1 MDGLKMPRKIG
12 ALVCLALAII
22 VGCAW
27 VLGPGQAPEIPL
39 PAGAGAGE
47 TMFSLTA
54 EFPEVR
60 DSYTLYRVVP
70 AAITEEQVRE
80 VAERFGLSGEPGA
93 MNKKTGEFLLIDAS
107 KDPEEQVSVYAHSG
121 AVAYH
126 IPDLE
131 LPTEVTRQPDLPTDA
146 EAEKIALAFLA
157 KTGMQSPDARVVAVG
172 AGQKQEVWKAGGSEP
187 EVSYDV
193 TKAVRFGRSLDGLPV
208 YGDEFAVILGDGG
221 KVVGLVKTW
230 REATPDGNVS
240 LRSPGEAYEDL
251 LAARTVRPHVGGEY
265 DQITIENVAIGYWIE
280 PMGIVQDLVRPVYA
294 FSGTAIRGGA
304 PEPYVEYVFAD
315 AGG

>member
-1 MDGLKMPRKIG
+1 MSLKVG

-22 VGCAW
+22 VGCVW
-27 VLGPGQAPEIPL
+27 VLGPGQVPESPL
-39 PAGAGAGE
+39 AARAGAGE
-47 TMFSLTA
+47 DRYSLNA

-70 AAITEEQVRE
+70 AAITEERVRE

-146 EAEKIALAFLA
+146 EAEKIALAFLE
-157 KTGMQSPDARVVAVG
+157 KTSMQSPDARVVEVG
-172 AGQKQEVWKAGGSEP
+172 VNQKQEAWKAGESEP
-187 EVSYDV
+187 EASYDV

-230 REATPDGNVS
+230 REVTPDGNVS

-251 LAARTVRPHVGGEY
+251 RAARTVRPHTGQEY
-265 DQITIENVAIGYWIE
+265 DQITIENVAIGYWME
-280 PMGIVQDLVRPVYA
+280 PRGFVQDLIRPVYA
-294 FSGTAIRGGA
+294 FSGTALRDGV

-315 AGG
+315 EGKQ

>member
-1 MDGLKMPRKIG
+1 MPRKIG
-12 ALVCLALAII
+12 ALICLALAII
-22 VGCAW
+22 AGCVW
-27 VLGPGQAPEIPL
+27 VLGLGQVPGSPL
-39 PAGAGAGE
+39 PARAGAGE
-47 TMFSLTA
+47 EKYSLTA

-60 DSYTLYRVVP
+60 GSYTLYRVVP
-70 AAITEEQVRE
+70 VIVTEERVRE
-80 VAERFGLSGEPGA
+80 VAERFGLAGEPGA

-121 AVAYH
+121 GVAYH

-146 EAEKIALAFLA
+146 EAEKIALAFLE
-157 KTGMQSPDARVVAVG
+157 KTGMRSPDARVVKTEVN
-172 AGQKQEVWKAGGSEP
+172 QKQEVWKAGESEP
-187 EVSYDV
+187 EASYDV

-230 REATPDGNVS
+230 REVMSDGNVG

-251 LAARTVRPHVGGEY
+251 RAARTVRPHVGGEY
-265 DQITIENVAIGYWIE
+265 DQITIENVSIGYWME
-280 PMGIVQDLVRPVYA
+280 PGGVVQDLVRPVYA
-294 FSGTAIRGGA
+294 FSGTAVRGGVE
-304 PEPYVEYVFAD
+304 EPYVEYVFAD
-315 AGG
+315 EGKP

>member
-1 MDGLKMPRKIG
+1 MPRKIG

-22 VGCAW
+22 VGCVW
-27 VLGPGQAPEIPL
+27 VLGPGQVPESPL
-39 PAGAGAGE
+39 PARAGAGE
-47 TMFSLTA
+47 DRYSLNA

-60 DSYTLYRVVP
+60 DSYTLYRAVP
-70 AAITEEQVRE
+70 VTVTEEQVRE
-80 VAERFGLSGEPGA
+80 VAERFGLAGEPGT

-131 LPTEVTRQPDLPTDA
+131 LPTEVTRQPDLPADA
-146 EAEKIALAFLA
+146 EAEKIALAFLE
-157 KTGMQSPDARVVAVG
+157 KTGMQSPDARVVKTEVN
-172 AGQKQEVWKAGGSEP
+172 QKQEVWEAGATEP
-187 EVSYDV
+187 KVSYDI

-230 REATPDGNVS
+230 REVEPDGNIS
-240 LRSPGEAYEDL
+240 LRSPEEAYEDL
-251 LAARTVRPHVGGEY
+251 RAARTVRPRTGQEY
-265 DQITIENVAIGYWIE
+265 DHITIEHVAIGYWME
-280 PMGIVQDLVRPVYA
+280 PRGFVQDLVRPVYA
-294 FSGTAIRGGA
+294 FSGTALRDGV
-304 PEPYVEYVFAD
+304 EESYVEYVFAD
-315 AGG
+315 EGKR

>member
-1 MDGLKMPRKIG
+1 MSLKVG

-22 VGCAW
+22 VGCVW
-27 VLGPGQAPEIPL
+27 VLGPGQVPESPL
-39 PAGAGAGE
+39 PARAGAGE
-47 TMFSLTA
+47 DRYSLNA

-70 AAITEEQVRE
+70 AAITEERVRE

-146 EAEKIALAFLA
+146 EAEKIAVAFLER
-157 KTGMQSPDARVVAVG
+157 TGMQSPDARVVEVG
-172 AGQKQEVWKAGGSEP
+172 VNQKQEVWTAGGSEP
-187 EVSYDV
+187 GVSYDV
-193 TKAVRFGRSLDGLPV
+193 TKAVRFGRSLDGLQV
-208 YGDEFAVILGDGG
+208 YGDEFAAILGDGG
-221 KVVGLVKTW
+221 EVVGLVKTW
-230 REATPDGNVS
+230 REVEPDGNIS
-240 LRSPGEAYEDL
+240 LRSPEEAYEDL
-251 LAARTVRPHVGGEY
+251 RAARTVRPHTGQEY
-265 DQITIENVAIGYWIE
+265 DRITIEHVAIGYWME
-280 PMGIVQDLVRPVYA
+280 PRGFVQDLVRPVYA
-294 FSGTAIRGGA
+294 FSGTALRDGV
-304 PEPYVEYVFAD
+304 EESYVEYVFAD
-315 AGG
+315 EGKR

>member
-1 MDGLKMPRKIG
+1 MSLKIG
-12 ALVCLALAII
+12 VLVCLALAII
-22 VGCAW
+22 AGCVW
-27 VLGPGQAPEIPL
+27 VLGPGQVPESSL
-39 PAGAGAGE
+39 PAGVGAGE

-70 AAITEEQVRE
+70 AAVTEEQVRE
-80 VAERFGLSGEPGA
+80 VAGRFGLSGEPGA
-93 MNKKTGEFLLIDAS
+93 MNKRTGEFLLIDAS

-131 LPTEVTRQPDLPTDA
+131 LPTEVTDQPDLPSDA
-146 EAEKIALAFLA
+146 EAEKIALAFLE
-157 KTGMQSPDARVVAVG
+157 KTGMQSPDARVVKIEVNQMQEIWEAG
-172 AGQKQEVWKAGGSEP
+172 ATEP
-187 EVSYDV
+187 KVSYDI

-221 KVVGLVKTW
+221 GVAGLVKTW
-230 REATPDGNVS
+230 REVEPDGNVS
-240 LRSPGEAYEDL
+240 LRSPEEAYEDL
-251 LAARTVRPHVGGEY
+251 RATRTVRPHTGQEY
-265 DQITIENVAIGYWIE
+265 DQITIENVAIGYWME
-280 PMGIVQDLVRPVYA
+280 PRGFVQDLIRPVYA
-294 FSGTAIRGGA
+294 FSGTALRDGV

-315 AGG
+315 EGKQ

>member
-1 MDGLKMPRKIG
+1 MPRKIG

-22 VGCAW
+22 AGCAW
-27 VLGPGQAPEIPL
+27 VLGPGQVPESPL

-54 EFPEVR
+54 EFTEVR
-60 DSYTLYRVVP
+60 DSYTLYRAVP
-70 AAITEEQVRE
+70 AAVTEEQVRE
-80 VAERFGLSGEPGA
+80 VAERFGLAGEPGT

-131 LPTEVTRQPDLPTDA
+131 LPTEVTRQPDLPADA
-146 EAEKIALAFLA
+146 EAEKIALAFLE
-157 KTGMQSPDARVVAVG
+157 KTGMQSPDARVVKTEVN
-172 AGQKQEVWKAGGSEP
+172 QKQEVWEAGATEP
-187 EVSYDV
+187 KVSYDI

-230 REATPDGNVS
+230 REVEPDGNIS
-240 LRSPGEAYEDL
+240 LRSPEEAYEDL
-251 LAARTVRPHVGGEY
+251 RAARTVRPHTGQEY
-265 DQITIENVAIGYWIE
+265 DQITIENVSIGYWME
-280 PMGIVQDLVRPVYA
+280 PRGFVQDLVRPVYA
-294 FSGTAIRGGA
+294 FSGTALRDGV
-304 PEPYVEYVFAD
+304 EESYVEYVFAD
-315 AGG
+315 EGKR

>member
-1 MDGLKMPRKIG
+1 MPRKIG

-22 VGCAW
+22 AGCVW
-27 VLGPGQAPEIPL
+27 VLGLGQVPGSPL
-39 PAGAGAGE
+39 PARAGAGE
-47 TMFSLTA
+47 EKYSLTA

-60 DSYTLYRVVP
+60 GSYTLYRVVP
-70 AAITEEQVRE
+70 VIVTEERVRE
-80 VAERFGLSGEPGA
+80 VAERFGLAGEPGA

-126 IPDLE
+126 ILDLE

-146 EAEKIALAFLA
+146 EAEKIALAFLE
-157 KTGMQSPDARVVAVG
+157 KTGMQSPDARVVEVG
-172 AGQKQEVWKAGGSEP
+172 VNQKQEVWKAGESEP
-187 EVSYDV
+187 EASYDV

-230 REATPDGNVS
+230 REVTPDGNVG

-251 LAARTVRPHVGGEY
+251 RLQQGLSALTWVGSMIRSRSRTSRSVTGWSREVSSR
-265 DQITIENVAIGYWIE
+265 IW
-280 PMGIVQDLVRPVYA
+280 
-294 FSGTAIRGGA
+294 SGRCMRF
-304 PEPYVEYVFAD
+304 PEPRSGA
-315 AGG
+315 ALRSRMSSMSLPMRAIP